1 MVDVLLVKQH
11 ITKRSEWQHG
21 TKKTNVRNNK
31 IFLLENHALNFL
43 VFHPVNFL
51 HLFGKRLFIEELR
64 RACRQGCQQ
73 IGIQMG
79 NNCLIFFFYQGLH
92 NKIIDILLKC
102 FWISELDH
110 RRYRIIQDLSVPPS
124 LRQPRSFLGIGSLA
138 FSKFW
143 HSVRNPY
150 EIVRI
155 TQANELVS
163 WIFCKKNFLP

>member
-11 ITKRSEWQHG
+11 ITKRSEWQRG

-73 IGIQMG
+73 MGIQMG

-110 RRYRIIQDLSVPPS
+110 QRQPKVSYHIGSVRPSVPPS
-124 LRQPRSFLGIGSLA
+124 AQKFSWNWIISF
-138 FSKFW
+138 F
-143 HSVRNPY
+143 
-150 EIVRI
+150 
-155 TQANELVS
+155 
-163 WIFCKKNFLP
+163 